1 MNLYAF
7 VIPLVLLLATG
18 LLTMVLAA
26 LRKLGPIRS
35 KRMFRTFP
43 KTFFLYRLLRK
54 IHRKFDWN
62 ELFFVLNFAKNTLLL
77 AFAITGCFFFL
88 TEVFGADTLSETP
101 LALLILSAGITML
114 IALIVDAL
122 TRLISV
128 VWPGAALQTAF
139 FPSSLINLILLPIT
153 SILLVLLKSIFP
165 SQEPKEGISA
175 PRLAQDK
182 IMELIHDHDLS
193 SYLEPMQRK
202 LLTSIA
208 TFQERIAREIMVP
221 RIDVATLDIKAT
233 IKEASDLFQQE
244 QYSRIP
250 VYQDNVDQICGVLRY
265 KDIIELYMNNAE
277 KNGDFLNTPIES
289 LIKPCLYA
297 PETKKIS
304 KLLQEF
310 RKEQNHMAVIV
321 DEYGGTEGIV
331 TIEDIL
337 EELVGEIEDEYDTED
352 ETLFKPHE
360 SGEWIVDAKMS
371 INDIEKELG
380 VNIPHSPEYDTIGG
394 YIFHRAGTIP
404 AKGWRIHHENFELE
418 ILSSTERTI
427 DKIRIIPLSAPK
439 PVE

>member
-1 MNLYAF
+1 
-7 VIPLVLLLATG
+7 
-18 LLTMVLAA
+18 MVLAA

-35 KRMFRTFP
+35 KRLFRGFP
-43 KTFFLYRLLRK
+43 KTFFLFRLLRK
-54 IHRKFDWN
+54 IHHKFDWN
-62 ELFFVLNFAKNTLLL
+62 ELFFVLNFTKNTFLLG
-77 AFAITGCFFFL
+77 FAITSCFFFL
-88 TEVFGADTLSETP
+88 TTVFGADTLSQTP
-101 LALLILSAGITML
+101 LSLLLYSAGITMV
-114 IALIVDAL
+114 IALLVDAL
-122 TRLISV
+122 MRLVSI
-128 VWPGAALQTAF
+128 VWPIATLKTTF
-139 FPSSLINLILLPIT
+139 FPSGIITTALLPIT
-153 SILLVLLKSIFP
+153 SLLLTVLKSIFP
-165 SQEPKEGISA
+165 SQEPKESMSA

-221 RIDVATLDIKAT
+221 RINVATLDIKAS
-233 IKEASDLFQQE
+233 IKDASELFCKE

-250 VYQDNVDQICGVLRY
+250 VYRENVDQICGVLLY
-265 KDIIELYMNNAE
+265 KDVLHVYMENAGKTSDFQNAAIEPLV
-277 KNGDFLNTPIES
+277 
-289 LIKPCLYA
+289 KPCLYA

-337 EELVGEIEDEYDTED
+337 EELVGEIEDEYDTDD
-352 ETLFKPHE
+352 ETLFKPDKT
-360 SGEWIVDAKMS
+360 GEWIVDAKMS
-371 INDIEKELG
+371 INDIEKELN
-380 VNIPHSPEYDTIGG
+380 VAIPHSPEYDTIGG

-418 ILSSTERTI
+418 ILSSSDRAI
-427 DKIRIIPLSAPK
+427 DKIRIIPHTTPK
-439 PVE
+439 SSD